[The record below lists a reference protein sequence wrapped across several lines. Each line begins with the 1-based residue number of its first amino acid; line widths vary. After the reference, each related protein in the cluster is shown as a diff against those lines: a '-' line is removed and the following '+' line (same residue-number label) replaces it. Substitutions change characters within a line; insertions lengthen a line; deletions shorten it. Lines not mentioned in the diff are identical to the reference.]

1 MKGQNF
7 QIVAAAQDTGGE
19 AAAGKFYEAAKAT
32 YATLI
37 DTQHLVS
44 SLYGMVN
51 VPTGVWIDEQG
62 RMVRPLETAYTMNRT
77 LSLGGKTTTI
87 LGEPYVAGLR
97 DWVAKGAASQYAMK
111 PGELT
116 AALKS
121 RTPQEMEA
129 DASFRLAVWLHDKG
143 KDEQAAQ
150 FFQRAQQLNPDSW
163 NYHRQEWSF
172 TPKEAGAKWLKKYQS
187 SDKPYYDWMKPP
199 EEK

>member
-1 MKGQNF
+1 M
-7 QIVAAAQDTGGE
+7 AAAQDTGGE
-19 AAAGKFYEAAKAT
+19 AAAGKFYDAAKAT

-87 LGEPYVAGLR
+87 QGEPYVARLR

-111 PGELT
+111 PDQLT

-143 KDEQAAQ
+143 KDEEASQ

-172 TPKEAGAKWLKKYQS
+172 TPK
-187 SDKPYYDWMKPP
+187 
-199 EEK
+199 